1 MTCMEDITDTG
12 MALRTAGYRKV
23 NPHFIPRM
31 LINMAAGHI
40 SIRHKL
46 KVWRFCQG
54 WRFCRVFF
62 MDFEKEDLV
71 M

>member
-1 MTCMEDITDTG
+1 MTCLEDITDTS
-12 MALRTAGYRKV
+12 MALRQDGYRKV

-46 KVWRFCQG
+46 KVGRFLLFIG
-54 WRFCRVFF
+54 FGN
-62 MDFEKEDLV
+62 EDLT

>member
-12 MALRTAGYRKV
+12 MALRTAGYKKV

-46 KVWRFCQG
+46 KVRRFLLEY
-54 WRFCRVFF
+54 F

-71 M
+71 L

>member
-1 MTCMEDITDTG
+1 MTCLEDITDTG
-12 MALRTAGYRKV
+12 MALRQDGYRKV

-46 KVWRFCQG
+46 KVGRFFSQ
-54 WRFCRVFF
+54 VL
-62 MDFEKEDLV
+62 E
-71 M
+71 